1 MLAAIDFPFNVPVGD
16 LSWLIE
22 GATEKAKR
30 NKDEEAMAT

>member
-1 MLAAIDFPFNVPVGD
+1 MLAAIDFPVAVPVGD